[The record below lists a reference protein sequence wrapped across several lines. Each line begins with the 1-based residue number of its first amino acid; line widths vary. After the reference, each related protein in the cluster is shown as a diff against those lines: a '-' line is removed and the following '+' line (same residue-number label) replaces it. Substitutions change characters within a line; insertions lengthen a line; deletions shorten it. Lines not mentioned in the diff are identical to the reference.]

1 MATVYMFISLGDVD
15 GRNGNRS
22 WVYILPDRN
31 GRHGNRLHVY
41 ILTDIDGKFKQW
53 LSIIPRF

>member
-1 MATVYMFISLGDVD
+1 MATVYMFTSLRDVD

-22 WVYILPDRN
+22 RVYILTDRN

-41 ILTDIDGKFKQW
+41 IITYIDVKFKQ
-53 LSIIPRF
+53 